1 MELEF
6 DKYCIVDGSPTT
18 VLPSP
23 RCHSKVEKRKSK
35 GYPRHGNDL
44 LTVNEDFSEISF
56 HRYRSVSC
64 KNTSSRTTP
73 LGYDEVR
80 KRGSVYQSSKEV
92 RLMRKTAATEGRTK
106 IEFSQSSATALSFGI
121 LDSLCGSDEESS
133 QVEQKRSSVMS
144 QNSDFSTAA
153 ICKSGADLQSDDFLD
168 LCLNPVS
175 IKGIPPDGSS
185 ELSFELDGR
194 DDQCAENAERQSVHD
209 PKFKSKPVVAP
220 VSDGNSLHER
230 DPGFSLHKSLSAKL
244 ALPHSPARSESDSS
258 RTSSPM
264 TRFGPV
270 RKVFDPFVKS
280 KSQRSPL
287 SASGETISRN
297 PTGLVSISRSKTS
310 RKSLLHDF
318 SNTGQRMEFQS
329 WSMKDNNNQV
339 VQSTA
344 AHLQGILKVNKEH
357 ECPIFEFSTKF
368 PEDFFVARTW
378 KVGNALNW
386 IYTFHSVNERRKSNA
401 SGRGSKESHRVSSM
415 VGQMQVSCYL
425 SAELK
430 EAGAFDNSMMTE
442 FVLYDMLHPR
452 KSVSSQDNCCFIEV
466 AEAPKA
472 SDENSFVGSH
482 NLDAGSVKTKI
493 KGQAKHGC
501 DSGHV
506 ESSMTY
512 PLPAAELHPHLQIG
526 AIVVQ
531 VPYEK
536 RESLKFKSSD
546 KKMDLPLLNFLD
558 HSGGEH
564 EKELVPD
571 SVSPVK
577 MNVVIP
583 SGNHSLPTSESHGP
597 SPLMDRW
604 RIGGGCDCGGWDMA
618 CPLHIFSNLRIRM
631 ADSHLLMDNRQP
643 LKLFFQG
650 KKDTT
655 PALTMAVMQDGQ
667 YAVDFHAQL
676 STLQAFSICVAV
688 LHIMESS
695 VSSRQEENKQLLQSN
710 SLRLFIEEEVKNLID
725 AVTEEDKCKGNK
737 KMAEV
742 LPSFIVNPPFSPIA
756 RV

>member
-23 RCHSKVEKRKSK
+23 RRHSKVEKRKSK

-44 LTVNEDFSEISF
+44 LIVNEEFGEISF

-64 KNTSSRTTP
+64 KNTSSRRTP

-92 RLMRKTAATEGRTK
+92 RLMRKTDTAEGRKK

-121 LDSLCGSDEESS
+121 LDSLCGSDEESL

-144 QNSDFSTAA
+144 QNSDFITAA
-153 ICKSGADLQSDDFLD
+153 ISKPDADLRSGDFLD
-168 LCLNPVS
+168 LCFNPAS
-175 IKGIPPDGSS
+175 IKGILPDGSS
-185 ELSFELDGR
+185 EFSFELDSR
-194 DDQCAENAERQSVHD
+194 DDQCAENAERQSLQD
-209 PKFKSKPVVAP
+209 PEFISKPVVVP
-220 VSDGNSLHER
+220 VSDGNSQLER
-230 DPGFSLHKSLSAKL
+230 DPGFPLHKSLSAKL

-258 RTSSPM
+258 RTSSPI

-287 SASGETISRN
+287 SSSGETVSKN

-318 SNTGQRMEFQS
+318 STTGHHMESQS
-329 WSMKDNNNQV
+329 WSMKDNNNQA
-339 VQSTA
+339 VQSTV
-344 AHLQGILKVNKEH
+344 AHLQGILKLNKKQ
-357 ECPIFEFSTKF
+357 ECPIFEFATKF
-368 PEDFFVARTW
+368 PEDFFVARPW

-386 IYTFHSVNERRKSNA
+386 TYTFHSVNERRKSNA
-401 SGRGSKESHRVSSM
+401 SGRGSKESQRVSCM

-430 EAGAFDNSMMTE
+430 EAGAFDNSVMTE

-452 KSVSSQDNCCFIEV
+452 KSVSSQDNCCFMEV

-472 SDENSFVGSH
+472 SDENSIQGSH
-482 NLDAGSVKTKI
+482 NLDAGSVKTKT
-493 KGQAKHGC
+493 KGQTKHGG
-501 DSGHV
+501 DSGHS
-506 ESSMTY
+506 EPSTAY
-512 PLPAAELHPHLQIG
+512 PVPAAELHPHLQIG

-531 VPYEK
+531 VPYER

-546 KKMDLPLLNFLD
+546 PKMDRPLLNFRD
-558 HSGGEH
+558 HSGVEH
-564 EKELVPD
+564 EKELVTD

-583 SGNHSLPTSESHGP
+583 SGNHSLPTSESLGP
-597 SPLMDRW
+597 SPLVDRW

-618 CPLHIFSNLRIRM
+618 CPLHIFSNLNTQM
-631 ADSHLLMDNRQP
+631 ADGHLLMNNRQP
-643 LKLFFQG
+643 LKLFVQG
-650 KKDTT
+650 KKDAT
-655 PALTMAVMQDGQ
+655 PALTMAMMQDGH

-688 LHIMESS
+688 LHTMDSS
-695 VSSRQEENKQLLQSN
+695 VSLRQEENKQLLHSN
-710 SLRLFIEEEVKNLID
+710 SLRVFIEDEVKNLID
-725 AVTEEDKCKGNK
+725 SVTEEEKCKDNK